1 MKFTVTI
8 PTYNRYDN
16 FLSSTIDELLK
27 YDSIER
33 IVLVDDD
40 SFDYDK
46 LVHASKNWDRV
57 EIYRNEK
64 NLGCYLNKLNTY
76 THLKEDE
83 WCILLDS
90 DNMLRPEYID
100 AILEEDKKTGLDKNT
115 AYLPTAAL
123 PDWNY
128 DFMSGVLVTPENFN
142 EIFIPCDPQ
151 WNTCNFLLHSSLAR
165 NLLNTKE
172 ELFDDV
178 LPYNRDAC
186 FINFL
191 IAKSKGN
198 IKFLP
203 GMAYEHRLHNH
214 GHNYHHEDDAG
225 QEFFDNWDWSL

>member
-16 FLSSTIDELLK
+16 FLSSTIDQLLE
-27 YDSIER
+27 YENIER
-33 IVLVDDD
+33 IVIVDDD
-40 SFDYDK
+40 SDDYDK
-46 LVHASKNWDRV
+46 LVSRNWDRV
-57 EIYRNEK
+57 EVYKNEK

-90 DNMLRPEYID
+90 DNMLRPEYIE
-100 AILEEDKKTGLDKNT
+100 AILKEDEMNGLNKNT

-123 PDWNY
+123 PSFLFDH
-128 DFMSGVLVTPENFN
+128 MSGVLVTPENFN
-142 EIFIPCDPQ
+142 EMFVPCPAE

-165 NLLNTKE
+165 KILNTKKK
-172 ELFDDV
+172 LFDDV
-178 LPYNRDAC
+178 LPYNCDGC

-191 IAKSKGN
+191 IAKGKGN

-203 GMAYEHRLHNH
+203 GMVYEHRTHDY
-214 GHNYHHEDDAG
+214 GHNWYKEKDQGA
-225 QEFFDNWDWSL
+225 EFLNNFDWRI

>member
-40 SFDYDK
+40 SSDYDK
-46 LVHASKNWDRV
+46 LISRNWDRV
-57 EIYRNEK
+57 EVYKNEK

-76 THLKEDE
+76 TYLKEDE

-115 AYLPTAAL
+115 AYLPTVAL
-123 PDWNY
+123 PDFNY
-128 DFMSGVLVTPENFN
+128 DHMSGVLVTPKNFN
-142 EIFIPCDPQ
+142 EIFVPCEAE

-165 NLLNTKE
+165 NLLNTKK

-214 GHNYHHEDDAG
+214 GHNYYHEDESG

>member
-1 MKFTVTI
+1 MFH
-8 PTYNRYDN
+8 
-16 FLSSTIDELLK
+16 FLSSTIDQLLEYK
-27 YDSIER
+27 NIER
-33 IVLVDDD
+33 IVIVDDD
-40 SFDYDK
+40 SGDYDK
-46 LVHASKNWDRV
+46 IVSRNWDRV
-57 EIYRNEK
+57 EVYKNEK

-90 DNMLRPEYID
+90 DNMLRPEYIE
-100 AILEEDKKTGLDKNT
+100 AILKEDEINGLNKNT

-123 PDWNY
+123 PHFNY
-128 DFMSGVLVTPENFN
+128 DHMSGVLITPENFN
-142 EIFIPCDPQ
+142 EIFVPCEAE

-165 NLLNTKE
+165 NLLSIKE

-191 IAKSKGN
+191 IAKGKGN

-203 GMAYEHRLHNH
+203 GMAYEHRVHDD
-214 GHNYHHEDDAG
+214 GHNWYIEDDQG
-225 QEFFDNWDWSL
+225 TEFFNNFDWKI